1 MFAQLPLHSVE
12 LRNHGGGVCILSLA
26 IGGNAVNY
34 IVVEGIC
41 SDVDSPIEPRVPNT
55 DERV

>member
-1 MFAQLPLHSVE
+1 ME
-12 LRNHGGGVCILSLA
+12 VCVFSLCLA

-34 IVVEGIC
+34 IVVEDIC